1 MRKKE
6 EGTRVRVREGERERE
21 RVEEVAREKELIQIL
36 KG

>member
-6 EGTRVRVREGERERE
+6 EGTRVRERERE